1 MNVRSVMTSLKT
13 IHQRKETVKTILTL
27 IAAALGVTQT
37 TVGAG
42 EEPAWSLE
50 GKNISADSCSVGCPC
65 ILGEPPT
72 HGQCQFVGVW
82 QVDRGRYG
90 DVKLDGVKW
99 GLAGEFTQKVIGER
113 TKDTFVAYFI
123 DAGASAEQK
132 DALRKLLTGPSFAAL
147 GKAAE
152 VKEVTINFENLDAFG
167 QVGKKVSCTVGE
179 IAKVEVTPIA
189 GGTDQTKPLRV
200 ENEAEAGM
208 LSTVLGKAS
217 NSFYRSAGK
226 DYKFEGTSGESHL
239 MALKG
244 GGEK

>member
-1 MNVRSVMTSLKT
+1 MASLKT
-13 IHQRKETVKTILTL
+13 IHQRKKTLKTILTL
-27 IAAALGVTQT
+27 VAAALGVTQT
-37 TVGAG
+37 PARAA
-42 EEPAWSLE
+42 EESAWSLE
-50 GKNISADSCSVGCPC
+50 GKMISADSCVVGCPC

-82 QVDRGRYG
+82 QVDNGRYG

-123 DAGASAEQK
+123 DSSASAEQK
-132 DALRKLLTGPSFAAL
+132 EALRKLLTGPSFAAL

-152 VKEVTINFENLDAFG
+152 VKEVPIKFENLDGFG
-167 QVGKKVSCTVGE
+167 QVGKTVSAAVGE

-189 GGTDQTKPLRV
+189 GGTDQAKPLRV

-208 LSTVLGKAS
+208 LATMLGKAS